1 MIMANTLEYYQIIE
15 YPVITEKTVNL
26 ISADNKITFV
36 VNKSATKKE
45 IKAAVEKLYNVKV
58 ESVNLLFD
66 RRNRKKAFVK
76 LKKEFN
82 AQDLAN
88 KLGIL

>member
-1 MIMANTLEYYQIIE
+1 MTNTLEYYQVIE

-36 VNKSATKKE
+36 VNKAATKQE
-45 IKAAVEKLYNVKV
+45 IKTAVEKLYNVKV
-58 ESVNLLFD
+58 ESVNILFD
-66 RRNRKKAFVK
+66 RKNRKKAFVK
-76 LKKEFN
+76 LKKGFN

>member
-1 MIMANTLEYYQIIE
+1 MANTLEYYQIIE